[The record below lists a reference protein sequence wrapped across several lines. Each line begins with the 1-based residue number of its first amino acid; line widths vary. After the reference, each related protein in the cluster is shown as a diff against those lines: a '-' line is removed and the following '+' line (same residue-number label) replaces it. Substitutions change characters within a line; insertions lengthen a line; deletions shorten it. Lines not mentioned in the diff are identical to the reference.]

1 MKYAGEHAWRPV
13 ADYGV
18 AIKLGIVAG
27 LAAALF
33 IAVIYAVSGLC

>member
-18 AIKLGIVAG
+18 AIKLGIVAA
-27 LAAALF
+27 LATALF